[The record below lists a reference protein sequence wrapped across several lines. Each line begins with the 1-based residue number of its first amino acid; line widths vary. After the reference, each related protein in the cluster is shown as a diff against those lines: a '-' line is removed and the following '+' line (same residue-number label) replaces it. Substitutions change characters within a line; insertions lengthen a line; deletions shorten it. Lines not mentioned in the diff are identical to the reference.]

1 MKKLLLTS
9 VTIIGTAVL
18 LLLPAA
24 TALAEGIVE
33 LPHAFYGTL
42 TVDGAPAPIGLQVE
56 ARGSGVRTGVDGN
69 PTTTVSPG
77 VYGTLNAYE
86 PRLVVQGDIDDGAR
100 LDFYVSVDGS
110 TWVEAETSPADV
122 EWHSG
127 EVTKVNLSARLPEV
141 AAEEGGVAAPT
152 HGKSN
157 FFGSSGEFRIDSSG
171 KLLQTIKT
179 KSKDG
184 KLSLNF
190 IKGTIALDKNG
201 NPIKSLEASVD
212 TTPPNPP
219 EDANIIGLAYD
230 FGPAG
235 ATFNPPATLT
245 WEYDPEELPEGAAEE
260 DLVLAFYDEETG
272 EWVILECTVDIDNNV
287 ITASIA
293 HFTTFAT
300 LSPIPEKEKEEVEVV
315 EEEEEE
321 AAKEEVVEEEEEEVV
336 EEEEEEIVEE
346 EEEPGVKEKEAPKG
360 FNWALIGGICGAVLV
375 LVVIVWLVWIKRRA
389 Y

>member
-9 VTIIGTAVL
+9 ITIIVAAVL

-24 TALAEGIVE
+24 TALAEGIVA

-42 TVDGAPAPIGLQVE
+42 TVDGAPSPVGLHVE

-77 VYGTLNAYE
+77 VYGTSNAYE
-86 PRLVVQGDIDDGAR
+86 PRLVVQGEIEEGTK

-127 EVTKVNLSARLPEV
+127 EVTKVDLSARLPEV

-171 KLLQTIKT
+171 KLLQTIT
-179 KSKDG
+179 AKSKDG
-184 KLSLNF
+184 KLTLNF

-201 NPIKSLEASVD
+201 NPIKRLEASVD
-212 TTPPNPP
+212 TTPPDPP

-260 DLVLAFYDEETG
+260 DLVLAYYDEETG

-300 LSPIPEKEKEEVEVV
+300 LSPIPEKEKEVVEVV
-315 EEEEEE
+315 
-321 AAKEEVVEEEEEEVV
+321 EEEEEVV
-336 EEEEEEIVEE
+336 EEEEEVVKEEEEKPVEEKEVVEE
-346 EEEPGVKEKEAPKG
+346 EEKPAVEEKEAPKG
-360 FNWALIGGICGAVLV
+360 VNWALIGGVCGAVV
-375 LVVIVWLVWIKRRA
+375 LVVIVLLIWIRRRA